1 MLDKILTDEKTFRI
15 LCLILFAILFFI
27 VLKKNKKEQFSQ
39 ISAENLQKIKNLGDL
54 AKKILNEKKKTSGGN
69 LNFNNLEL
77 KSKSINLGSI
87 GNLNTYLTNL
97 NNNIN
102 NLSIKYNANVDK
114 VNGMIDGLQTSAC
127 LTIMDE

>member
-15 LCLILFAILFFI
+15 LCLILFAIIFFVI
-27 VLKKNKKEQFSQ
+27 LRKNKKEKFSQ

-54 AKKILNEKKKTSGGN
+54 AKKILNEKKKMSGGN

-114 VNGMIDGLQTSAC
+114 VNGMIDGLQKSPC